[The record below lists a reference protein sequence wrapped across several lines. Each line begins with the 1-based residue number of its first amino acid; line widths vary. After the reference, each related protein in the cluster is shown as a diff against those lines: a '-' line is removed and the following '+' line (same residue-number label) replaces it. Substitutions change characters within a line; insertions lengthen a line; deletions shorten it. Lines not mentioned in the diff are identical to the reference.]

1 MQNRLHD
8 HFPALCRLYAGGDAV
23 VSWYNSIHDPG
34 ARLAM
39 VARTFDG
46 NVLLWIMAVTGAAIV
61 LDVLINDWTPDLIHI
76 GKRSFPVRWKKAFKY
91 RHLLFVLLAFCYAA
105 QPYVAERGG
114 YTVSL
119 LIFFYWNSFQNIAIA
134 FLDAKQRARST
145 VWQRAC
151 S

>member
-1 MQNRLHD
+1 MRHRLHD

-23 VSWYNSIHDPG
+23 MSWYNSVHEPG
-34 ARLAM
+34 AKLAL
-39 VARTFDG
+39 VARTVDG
-46 NVLLWIMAVTGAAIV
+46 NTLLWIMALVGAIIV
-61 LDVLINDWTPDLIHI
+61 ADVFINDWTPAVIRI
-76 GKRSFPVRWKKAFKY
+76 GKRQFPIRWKKAFKY
-91 RHLLFVLLAFCYAA
+91 RHLLFVVLAFCYAA

-119 LIFFYWNSFQNIAIA
+119 ILFFYWNSFQNIAIA

-151 S
+151 N